1 MPRPCS
7 PQAPDEPEPAPLA
20 AEPAHRV
27 LRRFRMVFN
36 AVKTHFQQVEKQ
48 AGIGG
53 AQLWA
58 LSLVAAQPG
67 LGVQRLAQAM
77 DIHQAT
83 ASNLTRSLVAAGL
96 LVSQPSPQ
104 DRRGRQLLLTAAGQ
118 AVLARA
124 PGPFSGVLPD
134 ALAQLDAPTLERL
147 DADLA
152 TLLALLHPD
161 KRAAQVP
168 LAEL

>member
-1 MPRPCS
+1 
-7 PQAPDEPEPAPLA
+7 
-20 AEPAHRV
+20 
-27 LRRFRMVFN
+27 MVFN

-83 ASNLTRSLVAAGL
+83 ASNLVRGLVTTGL
-96 LVSQPSPQ
+96 LLSQPSPQ
-104 DRRGRQLLLTAAGQ
+104 DRRGRQLQLTAAGL
-118 AVLARA
+118 AVLERA

-134 ALAQLDAPTLERL
+134 ALAQLDAATLERL